1 MTLLTNQVH
10 MPQSKIQTELS
21 LSKKTTPT
29 AKFRSSLIALVSCI
43 SIGLTGCQHMVKA
56 PVLSTPIPSE
66 QAVTLQFSIGG
77 KIGVRTPQQ
86 NGSAFY
92 AWTQVNDHFAIDITG
107 ALGIGQTRIEGIPG
121 QVTLN
126 SAKTGTL
133 EASTPEE
140 LLEQATGWQTPI
152 SHLVNWI
159 QAKPAT
165 SDAKVQTDAQ
175 NRLTELNEDGWNVK
189 FSYTENE
196 KLPQKLLMV
205 QALDSGENRVTL
217 TIQTRADAAQQ

>member
-1 MTLLTNQVH
+1 MTSPINSVYMH
-10 MPQSKIQTELS
+10 QSKIQAELS
-21 LSKKTTPT
+21 LSKKINLP
-29 AKFRSSLIALVSCI
+29 AKSRLSLIVLASCI
-43 SIGLTGCQHMVKA
+43 SLGLTGCQHMVKT
-56 PVLSTPIPSE
+56 PVLSTPIPNE

-165 SDAKVQTDAQ
+165 SAAKVQTDAQ

-189 FSYTENE
+189 FTYADNE

-205 QALDSGENRVTL
+205 QALASGENRVTL
-217 TIQTRADAAQQ
+217 TIQTRTDAKQ